1 MRGRGLTRRCG
12 MGICYRATRHWRSHQ
27 KIVSCLERFP
37 RTPRFARSQIL
48 RLSSRSGGPIIP
60 FFYRK
65 FWFAAT
71 VVKTSFLDIR
81 SSVISL
87 EEARKKERSLS
98 SGERWK
104 RISRGKG
111 LSREIVFFFLFLTSL
126 LWARSIYF
134 ERCLFDNFSF
144 FLFSNFYEFY
154 SCLFSLSLSLGSL
167 VSKSF
172 VRVYYFLKLVDAR
185 YREVLSRDIPV
196 SSCCKLMM

>member
-65 FWFAAT
+65 FWFATT

-87 EEARKKERSLS
+87 EEGRKKERSLS

-111 LSREIVFFFLFLTSL
+111 LSREILFLFSFSHESTLSGVYL
-126 LWARSIYF
+126 IIFL
-134 ERCLFDNFSF
+134 FSF
-144 FLFSNFYEFY
+144 FRIFTSFIVV
-154 SCLFSLSLSLGSL
+154 CSLSLSWLLGIEEFRKSL
-167 VSKSF
+167 LFS
-172 VRVYYFLKLVDAR
+172 
-185 YREVLSRDIPV
+185 
-196 SSCCKLMM
+196 

>member
-87 EEARKKERSLS
+87 EEGRKKERSLS

-111 LSREIVFFFLFLTSL
+111 LSREILFLFSFSHEL
-126 LWARSIYF
+126 LWTRSIYF

-144 FLFSNFYEFY
+144 FFFSNFYEFY
-154 SCLFSLSLSLGSL
+154 SCLFSLSLGSL
-167 VSKSF
+167 VSTSF

>member
-37 RTPRFARSQIL
+37 LDTSPRLAQIP

-71 VVKTSFLDIR
+71 VVKTSSLNIR

-87 EEARKKERSLS
+87 EEGRKKRARSVLWREMEKNLARK
-98 SGERWK
+98 GF
-104 RISRGKG
+104 ISR
-111 LSREIVFFFLFLTSL
+111 LFFFFFFFFSL
-126 LWARSIYF
+126 ILLRARSVS
-134 ERCLFDNFSF
+134 ERCLFDNFFSF
-144 FLFSNFYEFY
+144 FYEFY
-154 SCLFSLSLSLGSL
+154 SCVSLSFLAPWYRREFRKSLLFS
-167 VSKSF
+167 
-172 VRVYYFLKLVDAR
+172 
-185 YREVLSRDIPV
+185 
-196 SSCCKLMM
+196 